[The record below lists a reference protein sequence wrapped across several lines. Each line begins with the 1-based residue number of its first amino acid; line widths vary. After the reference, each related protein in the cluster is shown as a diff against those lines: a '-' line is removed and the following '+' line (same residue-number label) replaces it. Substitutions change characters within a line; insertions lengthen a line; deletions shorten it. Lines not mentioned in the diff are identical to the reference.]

1 MNYDIAVYPTRE
13 KLMELAGSKDDQPI
27 VMLNLLKFREV
38 AEYNDGRSEK
48 ISGREA
54 YMRYG
59 AAMRDIVAKGGGR
72 MLISADL
79 KDVVIGEVSDLWDVV
94 AMVEYP
100 SAAGFFAIAA
110 SPEVTAA
117 GVHREAGLAGQILIR
132 SNLNDAISG

>member
-1 MNYDIAVYPTRE
+1 MNYEIAVYPTRE
-13 KLMELAGSKDDQPI
+13 KLMELAGSRDESPV

-38 AEYNDGRSEK
+38 AEYTDGRDER

-59 AAMRDIVAKGGGR
+59 EAMRGIVEAGGGR

-79 KDVVIGEVSDLWDVV
+79 KDVVIGEVGDLWDVV

-110 SPEVTAA
+110 SPVVAEI
-117 GVHREAGLAGQILIR
+117 GVHREAGLAGQLLIR
-132 SNLNDAISG
+132 STLNSAI

>member
-1 MNYDIAVYPTRE
+1 MNYEIAVYPTRE
-13 KLMELAGSKDDQPI
+13 KLMELAGSRDESPV

-38 AEYNDGRSEK
+38 AEYTDGRDER

-59 AAMRDIVAKGGGR
+59 EAMRGIVEAGGGR

-79 KDVVIGEVSDLWDVV
+79 KDVVIGEVGDLWDVV

-100 SAAGFFAIAA
+100 SASGFFAIAA
-110 SPEVTAA
+110 SPEVAEI
-117 GVHREAGLAGQILIR
+117 GVHREAGLAGQLLIR
-132 SNLNDAISG
+132 STLNSAI

>member
-1 MNYDIAVYPTRE
+1 MNYDNAVYPTRE
-13 KLMELAGSKDDQPI
+13 KLMELAGSEDKSPV

-38 AEYNDGRSEK
+38 AEYKDGRDEK

-59 AAMRDIVAKGGGR
+59 EAMRSIVEAGGGR

-79 KDVVIGEVSDLWDVV
+79 KDVVVGEVSDLWDVV

-110 SPEVTAA
+110 SPEVAEI
-117 GVHREAGLAGQILIR
+117 GVHREAGLAGQLLIR
-132 SNLNDAISG
+132 SSLNSEI

>member
-1 MNYDIAVYPTRE
+1 MNYEIAVYPTHE
-13 KLMELAGSKDDQPI
+13 KLMELAGSQDKSPV

-38 AEYNDGRSEK
+38 AEYKDGRDER

-54 YMRYG
+54 YMRY
-59 AAMRDIVAKGGGR
+59 AEAMRGIVEAGGGR

-79 KDVVIGEVSDLWDVV
+79 NDVVIGEVGDLWDVV

-110 SPEVTAA
+110 SPEVAEI
-117 GVHREAGLAGQILIR
+117 GVHREAGLAGQLLIR
-132 SNLNDAISG
+132 STLNNAV

>member
-1 MNYDIAVYPTRE
+1 MNYEIAVYPTHE
-13 KLMELAGSKDDQPI
+13 KLMELAGSQDKSPI

-38 AEYNDGRSEK
+38 AEYKDGRDEK

-59 AAMRDIVAKGGGR
+59 DAMRGIVEAGGGR

-79 KDVVIGEVSDLWDVV
+79 NDVVIGEVGDLWDVV

-110 SPEVTAA
+110 SPEVAEI
-117 GVHREAGLAGQILIR
+117 GVHREAGLAGQLLIR
-132 SNLNDAISG
+132 STLNNAV